1 MDPCRHCPCLFFFV
15 TTALEK
21 SQVSPHESS
30 RQQAPPSRS
39 WTALPAAFVLSLGGR
54 RRKLGHPTWICRSV
68 DDNLVRMAAKPPEWA
83 VPFLLL
89 LALSAGSG
97 GRLLA
102 CGLTFACQCYFGM
115 RLFSESRQITRQM
128 ASGSTTTT
136 LATAGTAGSA
146 AEHVEHQE
154 NAAPTPTTPTAASSA
169 SSAALPK
176 PPKPAFKN
184 IEMSPTDVLLSPTSF
199 KLRSKKTKPSM
210 SSKGYGVQ
218 KRERASNTPL
228 DTEPPGAKRRRH
240 TRPVLLVN
248 PTSCSEFCKSKL
260 GSPVDPVN
268 LCISP
273 QKH

>member
-1 MDPCRHCPCLFFFV
+1 MPIFFFV

-115 RLFSESRQITRQM
+115 CLFSESRQITRQM